1 MSGILDEYVKLED
14 KYYHLK
20 LDKDEL
26 GRRNQELNMILGE
39 LKSDN
44 ARLMALVSEKYE
56 ISPDLVRANSKLYQ
70 QGLRIRAMKASIKD
84 LKEKLAHKLTDGE
97 VIELIRA
104 YANQKEEAEILRRII
119 ERMKDGTNQCRRD

>member
-44 ARLMALVSEKYE
+44 ARLTALVSEKYE
-56 ISPDLVRANSKLYQ
+56 ISPDLARANSKLYQ
-70 QGLRIRAMKASIKD
+70 QGLRIRAMKAAIKD

-97 VIELIRA
+97 VIELIKA
-104 YANQKEEAEILRRII
+104 YANKKEEAEILRRII

>member
-44 ARLMALVSEKYE
+44 ARLTALVSEKYE
-56 ISPDLVRANSKLYQ
+56 ISPDLARANSKLYQ
-70 QGLRIRAMKASIKD
+70 QGLQIRVMKAAIKD

-97 VIELIRA
+97 VIELIKA
-104 YANQKEEAEILRRII
+104 YANKKEEAEILRRII
-119 ERMKDGTNQCRRD
+119 EKEERWNQSV